1 MQLEDTSALVADPSI
16 AIAPAARTSPWRVFS
31 IASIA
36 VFLVSLDVTV
46 LYAAFPALRR
56 AFPDASAGDLSW
68 ILNAY
73 TVIYAALLVPAGR
86 FADLRGRKR
95 AFLGGLSL
103 FLVASLACGL
113 APSVE
118 VLVVARGAQ
127 AVGAALLLPASLSLV
142 LGAFPTDQR
151 AVAVSLWGAVSGL
164 AAATGPSVGSFLVD
178 HLGWPFAFY
187 LNIPFGLI
195 SLVRGA
201 RWLRESR
208 NAATGAPIDVVG
220 VALLVTGVGAIAL
233 GLVRSEALG
242 WGSFGVIGA
251 LAAGLAALALFVAW
265 ARRIPAP
272 AIDLSLFRDRT
283 YRWINAATLVY
294 GIAFAMMFFSIF
306 QFATGIW
313 HYSLSLAGIA
323 ASPGPLLVVPT
334 ALVCGRIAARRGHR
348 TMLIVG
354 SLVFGLGCAWMAVSL
369 EPAPAYLTAW
379 LPGMLLTGIGV
390 GMVMPSLSAAAVAHL
405 DPSKFGVG
413 SAVNQATR
421 QIGAVLGVALAVALA
436 GRAHATI
443 VDYQHLFWWQA
454 VLAVIVALLC
464 VRVDTRPAPA
474 R

>member
-1 MQLEDTSALVADPSI
+1 M
-16 AIAPAARTSPWRVFS
+16 
-31 IASIA
+31 
-36 VFLVSLDVTV
+36 
-46 LYAAFPALRR
+46 
-56 AFPDASAGDLSW
+56 
-68 ILNAY
+68 
-73 TVIYAALLVPAGR
+73 
-86 FADLRGRKR
+86 
-95 AFLGGLSL
+95 
-103 FLVASLACGL
+103 
-113 APSVE
+113 
-118 VLVVARGAQ
+118 
-127 AVGAALLLPASLSLV
+127 
-142 LGAFPTDQR
+142 LGAFPTDKR

-178 HLGWPFAFY
+178 HRGWPFAFF

-201 RWLRESR
+201 KYLRESK
-208 NAATGAPIDVVG
+208 NAAVGAPIDLVG
-220 VALLVTGVGAIAL
+220 VALLVIGVGAIAL

-242 WGSFGVIGA
+242 WTSFGVLGA
-251 LAAGLAALALFVAW
+251 LAVGGLALAVFVAW
-265 ARRIPAP
+265 ARHHQAP

-313 HYSLSLAGIA
+313 HYSLSHAGIA

-348 TMLIVG
+348 NMLIAG
-354 SLVFGLGCAWMAVSL
+354 SLVFAFGCAWMAVAL
-369 EPAPAYLTAW
+369 DTTPAYVSGW

-443 VDYQHLFWWQA
+443 GDYKHLFWWQA
-454 VLAVIVALLC
+454 GLAVLVALLC
-464 VRVDTRPAPA
+464 VPVDTRP